1 MVSNPDDPGTAINMG
16 KEKPQRVIA
25 RKLSLQNT
33 YYMGHLT
40 TIEQQT
46 SRQRSVEWVTL
57 RGVIWYK
64 KLWVVIDFA
73 LNFRWFSVGDETS
86 QQPRA
91 GATDARLRL
100 QISAGACNLHWLPK
114 DRRSKTNVWRDCVT
128 ASDERLAALFRLTIL
143 REPIKAQTFQQPRIS
158 RYRQPSNQLSCSHAT
173 SSRIL
178 KYKKSSL

>member
-64 KLWVVIDFA
+64 KL
-73 LNFRWFSVGDETS
+73 
-86 QQPRA
+86 
-91 GATDARLRL
+91 
-100 QISAGACNLHWLPK
+100 
-114 DRRSKTNVWRDCVT
+114 
-128 ASDERLAALFRLTIL
+128 
-143 REPIKAQTFQQPRIS
+143 
-158 RYRQPSNQLSCSHAT
+158 
-173 SSRIL
+173 
-178 KYKKSSL
+178 